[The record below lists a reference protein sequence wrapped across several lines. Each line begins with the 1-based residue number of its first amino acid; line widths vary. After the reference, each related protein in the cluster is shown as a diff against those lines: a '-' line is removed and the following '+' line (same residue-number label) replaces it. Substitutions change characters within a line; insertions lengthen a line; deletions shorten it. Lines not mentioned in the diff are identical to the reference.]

1 MERKPLNRQPTTERF
16 AEQTVLTTI
25 SHIRK
30 DYGSI
35 GFDLICFMK
44 RAILVLIFLTVAVML
59 PPLYSQWTE
68 SQRLKQIQE
77 TKRQARPVSGDRL
90 ETVLS
95 ALKNGEP
102 PSVII
107 LYTGGTKS
115 YLEPCGCYQEQSG
128 GLSRRASVVNEIRKL
143 GFPTLL
149 VDAGDIF
156 DGDAEID
163 AKRCKVNLTAMST
176 MGYDAVA
183 LSKSD
188 LTYDDTYLRQQRA
201 VATFPFLAPSTIG
214 EDFTQP
220 FVIERIG
227 QYTIGFV
234 TGVVNKEMVSLRRSR
249 DHNHR
254 DGMPPTADVIVAL
267 GDPEGTEHIDV
278 VIRRAEIEVVVSED
292 GKLYV
297 GCKPEGKTLGVLA
310 LWIDTSGE
318 LARHYATEL
327 ALTGD
332 VGESEPIRQ
341 LLTDFYRNVAE
352 ENRTQSIPL
361 FAERIL
367 EQQQENGYA
376 SAAACQRC
384 HEQEYLQWSAT
395 RHAFA
400 YQTLLK
406 KERYFDTG
414 CVSCHTTGFGYPTG
428 FQIGAQD
435 STLKGVQCETCHG
448 PGKQH
453 VGNPK
458 KSNIRRGA
466 DTSLC
471 LECHDTKHSPG
482 FAEVVALHTKDVD
495 HSREPMNLEELLTTR
510 IARVGKPTLELFVM
524 SYCPY
529 GVQAEEKLLPI
540 VKEFGDKIDF
550 KLQFIAQEEEKPSA
564 QDITPF
570 RSLHGYPEVA
580 ENIRQLLIAQEYPDR
595 YLDYILC
602 RGKKLGKSWEN
613 CAEKHGIDVAKIQAL
628 FDSPESE
635 QLFRENIK
643 RAAELDIRAS
653 PTILVDGH
661 QFQANQLLRASGTP
675 CE

>member
-1 MERKPLNRQPTTERF
+1 
-16 AEQTVLTTI
+16 
-25 SHIRK
+25 
-30 DYGSI
+30 
-35 GFDLICFMK
+35 
-44 RAILVLIFLTVAVML
+44 ML
-59 PPLYSQWTE
+59 LE
-68 SQRLKQIQE
+68 LK
-77 TKRQARPVSGDRL
+77 S
-90 ETVLS
+90 
-95 ALKNGEP
+95 GEP
-102 PSVII
+102 PSAII

-115 YLEPCGCYQEQSG
+115 HLEPCGCYQEQSG
-128 GLSRRASVVNEIRKL
+128 GLSRRASVINEIRKL

-163 AKRCKVNLTAMST
+163 AKRCKVNLKAMSI

-188 LTYDDTYLRQQRA
+188 LAYGDTYLRQQRA
-201 VATFPFLAPSTIG
+201 VATFPFLAPDATG
-214 EDFTQP
+214 DNFTQP
-220 FVIERIG
+220 FVIEQIG

-234 TGVVNKEMVSLRRSR
+234 TGVVDKEIASLRRSR

-267 GDPEGTEHIDV
+267 GDPKRTANINV
-278 VIRRAEIEVVVSED
+278 VIRRDEIEVMVSED
-292 GKLYV
+292 GTLYV

-310 LWIDTSGE
+310 LWIDASGE

-327 ALTGD
+327 ALTGE

-352 ENRTQSIPL
+352 ENRTQGTVL
-361 FAERIL
+361 FAEQVL

-428 FQIGAQD
+428 FQIDAQD
-435 STLKGVQCETCHG
+435 SALKGVQCETCHG

-458 KSNIRRGA
+458 KSNIRSGA

-471 LECHDTKHSPG
+471 LECHDPKHSPG

-495 HSREPMNLEELLTTR
+495 HSRSPMNLEELLISR
-510 IARVGKPTLELFVM
+510 VARMGKPTLELFVM

-540 VKEFGDKIDF
+540 VKEFGDEIDF
-550 KLQFIAQEEEKPSA
+550 KLQFIAQEKKESSA

-570 RSLHGYPEVA
+570 ISLHGYPEVA

-602 RGKKLGKSWEN
+602 RGKKLDKSWEN
-613 CAEKHGIDVAKIQAL
+613 CAEKLGIDVAKIQVLSEGPGA
-628 FDSPESE
+628 E

-643 RAAELDIRAS
+643 RAAELGIKAS

-661 QFQANQLLRASGTP
+661 QFEANQLLRASGTP